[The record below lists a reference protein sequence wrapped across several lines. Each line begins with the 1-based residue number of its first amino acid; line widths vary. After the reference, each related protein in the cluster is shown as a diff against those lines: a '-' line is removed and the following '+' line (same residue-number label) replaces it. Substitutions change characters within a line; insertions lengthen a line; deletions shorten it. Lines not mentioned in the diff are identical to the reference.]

1 MRQERV
7 RNEVSSSIAGSAVQV
22 GNVHGDVVVG
32 PPSPPASNGDEP
44 ADLAAAL
51 AHRVHG
57 LSKREDEHRRIYDPR
72 PLLVRWHRATDE
84 LFDHWANIHGQET
97 EHDATTL
104 TGSFTG
110 VRETYEAIPS
120 QRLVILGQAGAG
132 KTVLAHRLIL
142 ELLEDRPRSAPV
154 PILFSLSDWNPRVLT
169 LRTWL
174 VGQLLRDHPF
184 LEKRDQAGHRAAELL
199 AKDDWVLPVLDGFD
213 EIPQQYHRD
222 AVHEI
227 SRFSGPLVVTSRP
240 HEYTQAAAQARALS
254 RAAAI
259 ELDDLTPDESRT
271 YLQASTGKTRT
282 VEWDAVFDRLRN
294 SPDATASQNLLPVLT
309 TPLMVTLARAIYN
322 DIPDHHPGELLDT
335 GRFPTRDH
343 VEEHLLGAYLDTI
356 YDPRND
362 TARPTGASPPTW
374 TPHRARRWLGH
385 LATHLTKRDT
395 HDLTWWQLP
404 NTLHRHTRIL
414 LIMAPGLS
422 IALAIGLPLVFQN
435 GFDHASAV
443 LTAVGMSWITAT
455 GGLAVGFVNET
466 RFARGNTGREP
477 SRLLLRLRRR
487 GKPKRSLRTWLR
499 KTTVEVISG
508 LAIGIPIGLAIAL
521 EEAVFHVVVSD
532 RPRSLWADLPF
543 GIEIGSAIGIGIGIS
558 NIMVSALS
566 DTNDPRDA
574 IDPWQLLT
582 TDRTTTLVQTIMA
595 ASATWLILELGYEA
609 PWTWPL
615 ICGCVAGVV
624 RLLLSTW
631 ANWLLFVRLWL
642 PLTGRLP
649 WRSKRFLEDAYQRGA
664 LRQPGAVYQFR
675 HAQLRNHL
683 ARQHRTRSHRW

>member
-1 MRQERV
+1 M
-7 RNEVSSSIAGSAVQV
+7 QV
-22 GNVHGDVVVG
+22 GNVHGDIVVG
-32 PPSPPASNGDEP
+32 PPSSPPSNGDEP

-72 PLLVRWHRATDE
+72 PLPVRWHRATDE
-84 LFDHWANIHGQET
+84 LFDHWANIHGRESK
-97 EHDATTL
+97 HDATTL
-104 TGSFTG
+104 TGSFIG
-110 VRETYEAIPS
+110 IRETYEAIPS
-120 QRLVILGQAGAG
+120 RRLVILGRAGAG

-142 ELLEDRPRSAPV
+142 ALLEDRPRTAPV
-154 PILFSLSDWNPRVLT
+154 PILLSLSDWNPRVHN

-184 LEKRDQAGHRAAELL
+184 LEKRDRAGHRAAELL
-199 AKDDWVLPVLDGFD
+199 ANDDWILPVLDGFD
-213 EIPQQYHRD
+213 EIPQQYDRD

-259 ELDDLTPDESRT
+259 ELDNLTPDESRT

-282 VEWDAVFDRLRN
+282 AEWDAVFDQLRN

-362 TARPTGASPPTW
+362 TTRPTGASPPTW
-374 TPHRARRWLGH
+374 TPHRTRRWLGH

-414 LIMAPGLS
+414 LIMATGL
-422 IALAIGLPLVFQN
+422 AFVLANMFTAMLVYGRDAAAPAFGLVAIS
-435 GFDHASAV
+435 G
-443 LTAVGMSWITAT
+443 ITAA
-455 GGLAVGFVNET
+455 GGLAVGLVNELSY
-466 RFARGNTGREP
+466 FRGRKGREP
-477 SRLLLRLRRR
+477 SRLHFRLRRR
-487 GKPKRSLRTWLR
+487 GRPKRSLRVFLMKAGAEAFTGLTIGLAIGLATGLEEGLWYVLVATDPDR
-499 KTTVEVISG
+499 FGYGFARGLMIGLETG
-508 LAIGIPIGLAIAL
+508 LAIGIT
-521 EEAVFHVVVSD
+521 
-532 RPRSLWADLPF
+532 
-543 GIEIGSAIGIGIGIS
+543 
-558 NIMVSALS
+558 NIIVSALG
-566 DTNDPRDA
+566 DTNAPEDA
-574 IDPWQLLT
+574 ISPWQLLA
-582 TDRTTTLVQTIMA
+582 TDRTTTLIQTTTTTSSVGLM
-595 ASATWLILELGYEA
+595 LGLVAYQSW
-609 PWTWPL
+609 PWAVL
-615 ICGCVAGVV
+615 FGCVAGAI

-631 ANWLLFVRLWL
+631 GNWLLFVRLWL

-683 ARQHRTRSHRW
+683 AHQHRTRPHRW